1 MLRAGSVTPVPMLVC
16 EWAVVAKSAV
26 AEIAAIVSAV
36 VMLFL
41 RFIDDYPLFIHPSEG
56 ETSL

>member
-1 MLRAGSVTPVPMLVC
+1 MLVC
-16 EWAVVAKSAV
+16 DWAVVAKSAV

-41 RFIDDYPLFIHPSEG
+41 SFIDVHPS
-56 ETSL
+56 